1 MISYNWI
8 LTVIAL
14 AVALAPLSISYRA
27 GKPLTLL
34 NKKMADQQARFVER
48 AQNLLNNQKD
58 LLVSKKYEFANGLY
72 VTRPRAWKQRR

>member
-34 NKKMADQQARFVER
+34 NKKMAD
-48 AQNLLNNQKD
+48 
-58 LLVSKKYEFANGLY
+58 
-72 VTRPRAWKQRR
+72 